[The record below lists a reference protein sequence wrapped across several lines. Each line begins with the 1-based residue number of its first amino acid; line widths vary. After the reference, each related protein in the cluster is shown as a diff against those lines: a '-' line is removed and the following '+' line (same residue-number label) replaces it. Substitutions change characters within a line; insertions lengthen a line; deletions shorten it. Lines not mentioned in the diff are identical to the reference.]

1 MPPVAVGATPATGE
15 NSEKELSHPCG
26 CPVAQRRQI
35 RNQTGV
41 PKQDRDGEIG
51 RNGKHIPHQRA
62 AEILPDRPVARNGRE
77 IPCHPEPADVDAGKN
92 RCTNHRKKRHR
103 FGRAVDRSA
112 PFLPQQKEDGG
123 DQRARVSD
131 PDPENEVGDPPS
143 PSDRD
148 VVSPCAHAGG
158 NQVSNAK
165 KSKGRG
171 ASSDRE
177 RHPPPARRGLLHH
190 TRNAL
195 GQPTKIAP
203 VQNKR
208 YAGDLPLRLFNR
220 FRRCWGCVHVQIANC
235 RLRKIC
241 KRRGRRAGKLSRL
254 TVCNLQS
261 GNFILQSWL
270 SESANRCF
278 LRALFED
285 SRHSHS
291 K

>member
-1 MPPVAVGATPATGE
+1 
-15 NSEKELSHPCG
+15 
-26 CPVAQRRQI
+26 
-35 RNQTGV
+35 
-41 PKQDRDGEIG
+41 
-51 RNGKHIPHQRA
+51 
-62 AEILPDRPVARNGRE
+62 
-77 IPCHPEPADVDAGKN
+77 
-92 RCTNHRKKRHR
+92 
-103 FGRAVDRSA
+103 SA

-195 GQPTKIAP
+195 GQPTKIAS

-208 YAGDLPLRLFNR
+208 YARDLPLRLFNR

-241 KRRGRRAGKLSRL
+241 KRRGRRGPRTLQHERATGAWLQRNIDNRKSKIENSSCWFLLQACDSDIFRVRHFRVWIANVRQITCSRPD
-254 TVCNLQS
+254 VQV
-261 GNFILQSWL
+261 IQ
-270 SESANRCF
+270 
-278 LRALFED
+278 
-285 SRHSHS
+285 
-291 K
+291 